1 MKTLLIVAAII
12 VFLVHGFVM
21 YCCIK
26 VGAESEKNYDELAK
40 GVRKEKGSKKMKEKD
55 KVLQALCDGLGENYK
70 LMEIDLELCI
80 YRDFGNR
87 FEVEVSGVHTA
98 KQNKKATIYLWC
110 MDATGAHGYVIKKV
124 GEVPRNKIGKTVEE
138 LYEYSE
144 NLISQG
150 YDCYEKVQAYLKELV
165 KKEQIKKEED
175 NGAR

>member
-1 MKTLLIVAAII
+1 
-12 VFLVHGFVM
+12 
-21 YCCIK
+21 
-26 VGAESEKNYDELAK
+26 
-40 GVRKEKGSKKMKEKD
+40 MKEKD

-124 GEVPRNKIGKTVEE
+124 GEVPRNKIGKTVEK

>member
-1 MKTLLIVAAII
+1 
-12 VFLVHGFVM
+12 
-21 YCCIK
+21 
-26 VGAESEKNYDELAK
+26 
-40 GVRKEKGSKKMKEKD
+40 MKEKD

-80 YRDFGNR
+80 YRNFGNR

-144 NLISQG
+144 NLISKG

>member
-1 MKTLLIVAAII
+1 
-12 VFLVHGFVM
+12 
-21 YCCIK
+21 
-26 VGAESEKNYDELAK
+26 
-40 GVRKEKGSKKMKEKD
+40 MKEKD

-144 NLISQG
+144 TVSYTHLDVYKRQVTG
-150 YDCYEKVQAYLKELV
+150 
-165 KKEQIKKEED
+165 KKEERFRPL
-175 NGAR
+175 NI

>member
-1 MKTLLIVAAII
+1 MVWAKIINLWRLTWSFVFTETL
-12 VFLVHGFVM
+12 
-21 YCCIK
+21 
-26 VGAESEKNYDELAK
+26 
-40 GVRKEKGSKKMKEKD
+40 
-55 KVLQALCDGLGENYK
+55 
-70 LMEIDLELCI
+70 EIS
-80 YRDFGNR
+80 

-110 MDATGAHGYVIKKV
+110 MDETGAHGYIIKKV

>member
-1 MKTLLIVAAII
+1 
-12 VFLVHGFVM
+12 
-21 YCCIK
+21 
-26 VGAESEKNYDELAK
+26 
-40 GVRKEKGSKKMKEKD
+40 MKEKD

-165 KKEQIKKEED
+165 KKEQIGFLNLSMERSYKKDKQYLMKIEKILFKK
-175 NGAR
+175 NQKCSKVI

>member
-26 VGAESEKNYDELAK
+26 VGAESEKK
-40 GVRKEKGSKKMKEKD
+40 
-55 KVLQALCDGLGENYK
+55 ALCDGLGENYK

>member
-1 MKTLLIVAAII
+1 
-12 VFLVHGFVM
+12 
-21 YCCIK
+21 
-26 VGAESEKNYDELAK
+26 
-40 GVRKEKGSKKMKEKD
+40 
-55 KVLQALCDGLGENYK
+55 
-70 LMEIDLELCI
+70 
-80 YRDFGNR
+80 
-87 FEVEVSGVHTA
+87 
-98 KQNKKATIYLWC
+98 

-175 NGAR
+175 NGARWSKWKNGIPVYPGWKDNCPVAKSCHEKSSCPDGTGESKTEAAEQSTKTAGWQGEG